1 MSEGRPIGLD
11 LLGGAA
17 LRVEGDWPRC
27 PARGLRLLAVLA
39 LDGPQPRRQ
48 VADLLWSGGS
58 GRVLHNLR
66 TTLYSLRRVLG
77 QHADVL
83 TERGHQLHLAR
94 VEVDV
99 LGLTS
104 ADLALEGTWREFMAG
119 HRADGPEQWLEWAER
134 TEMRLLGHL
143 QPLPA
148 RRRLPPVRQGLDLA
162 QEALAAAQQDRPG
175 EAESAAHAALTLT
188 PRGEG
193 AALALD
199 VLTHQAIERDEYTLA
214 RDYCG
219 RALRATPEPQPDICY
234 TAGYL
239 ADLLGEPSRAEH
251 LALLGLAHLAPGRS
265 PALWYATVASAH
277 DSRQDFRAARLWHEL
292 ALQAARAAPSAQD
305 HCGVLTFYLWHLNA
319 TGDSARAQMLAAEA
333 LDQGD
338 FSMTAYIHQ
347 SLGTAQFR
355 LGELGEALRTLQ
367 VNRTHP
373 VLSLRVIAASLEA
386 RILHRQGDR
395 EGAQALLRG
404 TLPLARTTE
413 DGRARFEWAVAAL
426 TCAPREWAAQ
436 ADACVRGAQTND
448 PLIVRQY
455 QRLRAGLPTPTTPA

>member
-1 MSEGRPIGLD
+1 MSEGRPVGLR

-17 LRVEGDWPRC
+17 LRVGEDWPRC
-27 PARGLRLLAVLA
+27 PERALRLLAVLA
-39 LDGPQPRRQ
+39 LDGPQPRLRL
-48 VADLLWSGGS
+48 ADLLWSGES

-66 TTLYSLRRVLG
+66 MALYKVRRVLG
-77 QHADVL
+77 ESADVL
-83 TERGHQLHLAR
+83 TERGHQLHLDLAR

-99 LGLTS
+99 LELTS

-134 TEMRLLGHL
+134 TEARLLGRG
-143 QPLPA
+143 PPAPTRRRTPPA
-148 RRRLPPVRQGLDLA
+148 RRALDLGH
-162 QEALAAAQQDRPG
+162 EALGAARQDRPG
-175 EAESAAHAALTLT
+175 EAEAAARAALDLT

-199 VLTHQAIERDEYTLA
+199 VLTHQAIERDEYALA
-214 RDYCG
+214 REYCG
-219 RALRATPEPQPDICY
+219 RALRATPEPQADICY

-239 ADLLGEPSRAEH
+239 ADLLGDPLRAER
-251 LALLGLAHLAPGRS
+251 LALLGLAHLPPARS
-265 PALWYATVASAH
+265 PALWYATVASAY

-338 FSMTAYIHQ
+338 FSMTAYVHQ

-355 LGELGEALRTLQ
+355 LGDLDEARQTLHA
-367 VNRTHP
+367 NETHP
-373 VLSLRVIAASLEA
+373 VLSLRVIAASVQA
-386 RILHRQGDR
+386 RILHRQG
-395 EGAQALLRG
+395 ERG
-404 TLPLARTTE
+404 EARASLHRTLPLAQATE

-426 TCAPREWAAQ
+426 TCAPREWAAE
-436 ADACVRGAQTND
+436 ADACVQGAQTND
-448 PLIVRQY
+448 PLIVRHY
-455 QRLRAGLPTPTTPA
+455 QRLRATRPK

>member
-1 MSEGRPIGLD
+1 MSKGRPLGLR

-17 LRVEGDWPRC
+17 LRVEEGWPRC
-27 PARGLRLLAVLA
+27 PARALRLLAVLA
-39 LDGPQPRRQ
+39 LDGPQPRRR

-66 TTLYSLRRVLG
+66 TTLYTLRRVLG

-83 TERGHQLHLAR
+83 TERGHQLHLDLAR

-134 TEMRLLGHL
+134 TEARLLGHL

-148 RRRLPPVRQGLDLA
+148 RRRTSPDRRALDLG
-162 QEALAAAQQDRPG
+162 QEALGAARLDRPG
-175 EAESAAHAALTLT
+175 EAEAAARAALDLT

-199 VLTHQAIERDEYTLA
+199 VLTHQAIGRDEYALA
-214 RDYCG
+214 REYCG
-219 RALRATPEPQPDICY
+219 RALRATPEPQADICY

-239 ADLLGEPSRAEH
+239 ADLTGEPVRAER
-251 LALLGLAHLAPGRS
+251 LALLGLAHLAPARS

-355 LGELGEALRTLQ
+355 LGELGEALHTLR
-367 VNRTHP
+367 VNASHP

-386 RILHRQGDR
+386 RILHRQGER
-395 EGAQALLRG
+395 EEARALLHT
-404 TLPLARTTE
+404 TLPLAQATE

-448 PLIVRQY
+448 PLIVQHY
-455 QRLRAGLPTPTTPA
+455 QRLQATRPK